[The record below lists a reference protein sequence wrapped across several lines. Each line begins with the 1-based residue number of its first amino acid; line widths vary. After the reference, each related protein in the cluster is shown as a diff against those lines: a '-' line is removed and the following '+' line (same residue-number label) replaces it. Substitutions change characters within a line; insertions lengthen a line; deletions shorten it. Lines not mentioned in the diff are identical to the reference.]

1 MNITY
6 IVGNGLDL
14 QYGLKT
20 KYKDFYEYQNKIYIE
35 KRENDNYSNFIY
47 ESLFDDKV
55 NNYENW
61 SDFEFSIGKLTKE
74 NADIISNEESKEKFI
89 DDFADI
95 TDDLRNYL
103 KTIQEGFDCESEAI
117 DFETTLDNMVSDLPN
132 VDQTKITKKFNEF
145 TYEDDNVNILS
156 LNYTNILDKL
166 YEKSNIKFYNRIRNN
181 YEFNILKPIH
191 THETLDACTILGV
204 SDTTQL
210 SDDFNEEQRESLVKE
225 LSLVAYRENMDARN
239 RKVIE
244 TSDIIILYGVSL
256 GDTDRYLWNQV
267 ATRSINAS
275 VPIIIYH
282 YVPNFDA
289 GNPIRVKRQYKK
301 VEAQFIKSSGI
312 DSEFE
317 KQLREN
323 LIIVIGKSIF
333 ELNNIEE

>member
-1 MNITY
+1 
-6 IVGNGLDL
+6 
-14 QYGLKT
+14 
-20 KYKDFYEYQNKIYIE
+20 
-35 KRENDNYSNFIY
+35 
-47 ESLFDDKV
+47 
-55 NNYENW
+55 
-61 SDFEFSIGKLTKE
+61 
-74 NADIISNEESKEKFI
+74 
-89 DDFADI
+89 
-95 TDDLRNYL
+95 
-103 KTIQEGFDCESEAI
+103 
-117 DFETTLDNMVSDLPN
+117 
-132 VDQTKITKKFNEF
+132 
-145 TYEDDNVNILS
+145 
-156 LNYTNILDKL
+156 
-166 YEKSNIKFYNRIRNN
+166 
-181 YEFNILKPIH
+181 
-191 THETLDACTILGV
+191 
-204 SDTTQL
+204 
-210 SDDFNEEQRESLVKE
+210 
-225 LSLVAYRENMDARN
+225 MDARN

>member
-117 DFETTLDNMVSDLPN
+117 DFETTLGNMVSDLPN

-166 YEKSNIKFYNRIRNN
+166 YEKSNIKFYNRIRNRNN
-181 YEFNILKPIH
+181 YEFYILNPIH
-191 THETLDACTILGV
+191 THGTLDACTILGV
-204 SDTTQL
+204 SDATNFQ
-210 SDDFNEEQRESLVKE
+210 
-225 LSLVAYRENMDARN
+225 M
-239 RKVIE
+239 
-244 TSDIIILYGVSL
+244 IL
-256 GDTDRYLWNQV
+256 
-267 ATRSINAS
+267 TRSR
-275 VPIIIYH
+275 
-282 YVPNFDA
+282 
-289 GNPIRVKRQYKK
+289 GN
-301 VEAQFIKSSGI
+301 
-312 DSEFE
+312 
-317 KQLREN
+317 L
-323 LIIVIGKSIF
+323 L
-333 ELNNIEE
+333 